1 MLQEKKSSHQESKL
15 DNANNE
21 AKQDPKQEQQSKR
34 DFWNDKQYTDLVFYL
49 FIAILLLELVV
60 AGVAFFYGI
69 IHATPDP
76 NGGPPRFQFPWLAYA
91 LAAVLVPAALLLILH
106 LFGFDVFRTARSN
119 DDNDETWQNELPT
132 RLRKAYIVIK
142 NAPTVVLLV
151 GILLLGAGLVYV
163 DGAINALFALSKEIT
178 QYLPWIIGAIVLVW
192 CVGYAGRMWFAYR
205 TRRLE
210 EEYAFRREIFER
222 TGQII
227 VDRGA
232 MQLPPAEQNIKAIE
246 GATIGGTT
254 IEALPLNQDNKT
266 QNDEIQDHVQII
278 DVTTEQK

>member
-1 MLQEKKSSHQESKL
+1 MLQEKKSTDQESSS
-15 DNANNE
+15 
-21 AKQDPKQEQQSKR
+21 QDAPDQTPKSPNQAQQEKR

-106 LFGFDVFRTARSN
+106 LFGFDVFRTTKSSHK
-119 DDNDETWQNELPT
+119 DDEVWQAELPA
-132 RLRKAYIVIK
+132 RLRKAYLIIK
-142 NAPTVVLLV
+142 NAPTIVLLI

-163 DGAINALFALSKEIT
+163 DGALNALFALSTEIT
-178 QYLPWIIGAIVLVW
+178 QYLPWIIGAAVLVW

-232 MQLPPAEQNIKAIE
+232 MQLPPAEQNIKALG
-246 GATIGGTT
+246 GAT
-254 IEALPLNQDNKT
+254 IEALPANNSDN
-266 QNDEIQDHVQII
+266 IQDDVQII
-278 DVTTEQK
+278 DVTNEQK

>member
-1 MLQEKKSSHQESKL
+1 MLQEKKSKDHESM
-15 DNANNE
+15 
-21 AKQDPKQEQQSKR
+21 QDDAQNGAEQSSSQDQQQKH
-34 DFWNDKQYTDLVFYL
+34 DFWHDKQYNDIVFYL
-49 FIAILLLELVV
+49 VTAILILELVV

-106 LFGFDVFRTARSN
+106 FFGFDVFRTAKFTQK
-119 DDNDETWQNELPT
+119 DDAAWQEQLPT
-132 RLRKAYIVIK
+132 RLRNAYIIVK

-151 GILLLGAGLVYV
+151 GVLLLGAGLVYV
-163 DGAINALFALSKEIT
+163 DGALNALFALSSEIT
-178 QYLPWIIGAIVLVW
+178 QYLPWIIGGLIVIW
-192 CVGYAGRMWFAYR
+192 CFSYAGRMWFAYR

-227 VDRGA
+227 VDKGT
-232 MQLPPAEQNIKAIE
+232 MHLPPAEQNIQAIE
-246 GATIGGTT
+246 SKT
-254 IEALPLNQDNKT
+254 IEALPLNTKTDDN
-266 QNDEIQDHVQII
+266 DIEDVEII
-278 DVTTEQK
+278 DVSTEQK